1 MLNSPIWFEAFWA
14 IELVVSSE
22 IEIQEQVLEMQHEW
36 SPLQSDFAGKCLYS
50 VCWWQW
56 VLMLCAIM
64 LITRW
69 ACNIIIGIHEYNCTL
84 LPPKNYFTCVYICGL
99 QWLIIIIIII
109 FFFFFFF
116 WCRQQLSADLWGVL
130 QRENN
135 QTRRVCTYVSQA
147 TRMDQISE
155 AMENWEKKKE
165 E

>member
-1 MLNSPIWFEAFWA
+1 
-14 IELVVSSE
+14 
-22 IEIQEQVLEMQHEW
+22 
-36 SPLQSDFAGKCLYS
+36 
-50 VCWWQW
+50 
-56 VLMLCAIM
+56 
-64 LITRW
+64 
-69 ACNIIIGIHEYNCTL
+69 
-84 LPPKNYFTCVYICGL
+84 VYICGL